1 MEREKGYMSPCGSF
15 GEYHV
20 WGPLFILGIQVGR
33 GKIRIYKREDRNCRI
48 IPNNR
53 TSAMLQLLPL
63 VMCSVSLTPLR
74 PLKGPEGALFSMF
87 FTRFPEKKILAYLAH
102 GF

>member
-1 MEREKGYMSPCGSF
+1 
-15 GEYHV
+15 
-20 WGPLFILGIQVGR
+20 
-33 GKIRIYKREDRNCRI
+33 
-48 IPNNR
+48 
-53 TSAMLQLLPL
+53 MLQLLPL
-63 VMCSVSLTPLR
+63 VMCSVSLAPLR